1 MRIRY
6 RPDRSEHRA
15 WLGRP
20 RRATQ
25 EAQWPCLF
33 VRYGTAIAVSHLEA
47 QRDCELLAATGQELA
62 ALRAA
67 GYDIPL
73 AADVHG
79 VDEPQARAGRRAR
92 PRPWGGAVREPRRAG

>member
-6 RPDRSEHRA
+6 RLDRTEHRA

-20 RRATQ
+20 RRATPDGQ
-25 EAQWPCLF
+25 GPALF
-33 VRYGTAIAVSHLEA
+33 VRYGTDIAVSHLEA
-47 QRDCELLAATGQELA
+47 QRDCELLAATGPEFE

-73 AADVHG
+73 AADFQG
-79 VDEPQARAGRRAR
+79 VPAPPAASEARAGRRAR
-92 PRPWGGAVREPRRAG
+92 PRPLCEAEG

>member
-6 RPDRSEHRA
+6 RLDCTEHWA

-20 RRATQ
+20 LRSTPG
-25 EAQWPCLF
+25 AQGPALF
-33 VRYGTAIAVSHLEA
+33 VRYGTDIAVCHLEA

-73 AADVHG
+73 AADFQG
-79 VDEPQARAGRRAR
+79 VQAPPAAPEARAGRRAR
-92 PRPWGGAVREPRRAG
+92 PRPLCGAGG